1 MRIVTRIRAP
11 HPFLLL
17 FLASSSVVEGIM
29 EWKNITRPMPN
40 VPLAPVPLPGPG
52 AARDGAEIVRQ
63 LTGLSRSSMSGGRA
77 AKLKLVKVIE
87 LEGELW
93 EPEGIVRLSS
103 GDVGGDEREREQMEV
118 DEEEEEDDGE
128 RFWVSAG
135 EYTVPTE
142 KYPDDKWID
151 GTDRSAGAGFAHFV
165 VFDGRGRRV
174 GDWVAS
180 KEGEL
185 EYHNG
190 GIDFDGRHVWATLAQ
205 YRPNS
210 TASVVRVDPVSME
223 MKRVFKVADHQG
235 GIVHDVHTGTLITL
249 GWGGRIARIWD
260 ISKAQMIWER
270 ETTGDGIRKGEQA
283 LLRKRGGVDY
293 DGEFDEPQ
301 TTIVNP
307 SHWIDYQDCKS
318 LGTVDGRHL
327 MLCSGIA
334 MLAPGVEVGGLAIVD
349 VEGMLPLW
357 EVPFMERTG
366 AVPWTGEKDHVE
378 WSIGRKSL
386 LMTKNPMDVAVIGG
400 RVRLYFAP
408 EEGRSRI
415 FIYEV
420 CEG

>member
-1 MRIVTRIRAP
+1 M
-11 HPFLLL
+11 
-17 FLASSSVVEGIM
+17 G
-29 EWKNITRPMPN
+29 WKNITRPMPN

-52 AARDGAEIVRQ
+52 AARNGAEIVRQ
-63 LTGLSRSSMSGGRA
+63 LTGLSRSSMSGDRA
-77 AKLKLVKVIE
+77 TKLKLVKVIE

-93 EPEGIVRLSS
+93 EPEGIVRLAS
-103 GDVGGDEREREQMEV
+103 GD
-118 DEEEEEDDGE
+118 

-249 GWGGRIARIWD
+249 GWGGRIAR
-260 ISKAQMIWER
+260 
-270 ETTGDGIRKGEQA
+270 A
-283 LLRKRGGVDY
+283 LLGKRGEADY
-293 DGEFDEPQ
+293 DEEFDEPQ

-349 VEGMLPLW
+349 VGGMFPLW
-357 EVPFMERTG
+357 ELPFMERTG
-366 AVPWTGEKDHVE
+366 A
-378 WSIGRKSL
+378 SL